1 MPSFS
6 SRRRRKIT
14 KKCLFE
20 VPNHN
25 IEKSPASNEEVNVYK
40 KQLLEREEELAEL
53 RAERNNTRLLLE
65 HLEFLI
71 SQNMPS
77 LQMTAGKQ
85 QEQPPASMTSE
96 VEVLRALKFL
106 FDHHKAL
113 DEKRS
118 SDGSLSH
125 EQNLAKMS
133 ELQEVIDKQLREQ
146 SQMEEHLAAL
156 SAHMRELEEDLD
168 TARKKLLKSKEVN
181 RKLERDVRE
190 AMAQTE
196 DMEKRITT
204 LAKRSLAAQ
213 REAAYVHDFNDKPEN
228 EIANEDSMHRQARQ
242 GEDVKEEHNKPLSD
256 TVDKPVSE
264 SDERLQLHLKERMAA
279 LEDKVQTL
287 KEQGWD
293 RAQQASVLAN
303 MAQAFESD
311 EGVSDGEGDGVT
323 LFSSATQLSP
333 RGQDDAETPTVMLQG
348 QLDAINEEIWLI
360 EEKNTE
366 QPAEETES
374 RVDRGSLSNLR
385 RCKTMSSLSLYP
397 GSSSPSSGRSKPQRR
412 RHSPPQEVDKLG
424 ITTGLDRLPGQPR
437 EQPQQQQQPGLAT
450 QSSKKQKHQVL
461 HQPHIS
467 KEVKGPAWTPRQGGI
482 RTRIFTTS
490 ATWKAPVNA
499 DN

>member
-1 MPSFS
+1 
-6 SRRRRKIT
+6 
-14 KKCLFE
+14 
-20 VPNHN
+20 
-25 IEKSPASNEEVNVYK
+25 
-40 KQLLEREEELAEL
+40 
-53 RAERNNTRLLLE
+53 
-65 HLEFLI
+65 
-71 SQNMPS
+71 MPS

-168 TARKKLLKSKEVN
+168 TARRKLLKSKEVN
-181 RKLERDVRE
+181 RKLERDVRK
-190 AMAQTE
+190 AMAQME
-196 DMEKRITT
+196 DTVKRITT
-204 LAKRSLAAQ
+204 LEKRSLTAQ
-213 REAAYVHDFNDKPEN
+213 REAACVHDFNDKLEN

-256 TVDKPVSE
+256 TGDKPVSE

-287 KEQGWD
+287 KEQGWE
-293 RAQQASVLAN
+293 RSQQASVLAN
-303 MAQAFESD
+303 VAQAFESD

-333 RGQDDAETPTVMLQG
+333 RGQDDAETLTVTLQE
-348 QLDAINEEIWLI
+348 QLYAINEESCLHLLFGLPW
-360 EEKNTE
+360 
-366 QPAEETES
+366 
-374 RVDRGSLSNLR
+374 
-385 RCKTMSSLSLYP
+385 
-397 GSSSPSSGRSKPQRR
+397 GRS
-412 RHSPPQEVDKLG
+412 
-424 ITTGLDRLPGQPR
+424 PGEGNGNPLQYSCLENPMDG
-437 EQPQQQQQPGLAT
+437 E
-450 QSSKKQKHQVL
+450 
-461 HQPHIS
+461 
-467 KEVKGPAWTPRQGGI
+467 AW
-482 RTRIFTTS
+482 
-490 ATWKAPVNA
+490 
-499 DN
+499 